1 MFQREQTNQLY
12 LKAKVE
18 LCDYTHR
25 IYAQPVDGAKV
36 LRKNQANKWE
46 VKMLCGPNTFLGTV
60 FHRKRRTNV
69 WLKLKKTVD
78 IWKRKMNAL
87 TFCTTIL

>member
-46 VKMLCGPNTFLGTV
+46 VKMLCGPEYLSRPVSYT
-60 FHRKRRTNV
+60 H
-69 WLKLKKTVD
+69 
-78 IWKRKMNAL
+78 L
-87 TFCTTIL
+87 TLPTILRV

>member
-36 LRKNQANKWE
+36 LRKGPG
-46 VKMLCGPNTFLGTV
+46 LCHGIGET
-60 FHRKRRTNV
+60 
-69 WLKLKKTVD
+69 
-78 IWKRKMNAL
+78 
-87 TFCTTIL
+87 

>member
-1 MFQREQTNQLY
+1 MFQPERTNQLY

-18 LCDYTHR
+18 LCDYTQR

-46 VKMLCGPNTFLGTV
+46 VKMLCGPEYLSRHGISCLLYTSPSP
-60 FHRKRRTNV
+60 RDRQKSR
-69 WLKLKKTVD
+69 
-78 IWKRKMNAL
+78 MPSSA
-87 TFCTTIL
+87 

>member
-1 MFQREQTNQLY
+1 MFQSEQTKQLY

-46 VKMLCGPNTFLGTV
+46 VKMLCGPEYLSRHGISPQTEAKCMIEIEENGGYLE
-60 FHRKRRTNV
+60 
-69 WLKLKKTVD
+69 
-78 IWKRKMNAL
+78 A
-87 TFCTTIL
+87 